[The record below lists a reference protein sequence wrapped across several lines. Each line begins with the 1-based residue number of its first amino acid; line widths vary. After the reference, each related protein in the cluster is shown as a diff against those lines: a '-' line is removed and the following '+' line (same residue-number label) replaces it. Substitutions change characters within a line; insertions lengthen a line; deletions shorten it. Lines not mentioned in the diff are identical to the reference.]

1 MVELAKLNQINEIM
15 EIINSAKAFLKSQG
29 LDQWQDGH
37 PNEEMIIDDIK
48 NNNFYVI
55 KDGEKIV
62 SCAAI
67 IYEADPNYSVIY
79 DGAWLTNNPYYVIH
93 RFATIKS
100 AQNKGYA
107 TEIINF
113 VKGKIDNNTSIR
125 IDTHINNIPMQN
137 LLNKNGFI
145 LCGKIYLDHI
155 KDNRHL
161 RLAYEYKK

>member
-1 MVELAKLNQINEIM
+1 
-15 EIINSAKAFLKSQG
+15 
-29 LDQWQDGH
+29 
-37 PNEEMIIDDIK
+37 MIVR
-48 NNNFYVI
+48 N
-55 KDGEKIV
+55 GKIV

-93 RFATIKS
+93 RFATTKS

-137 LLNKNGFI
+137 LLKKNGFI